1 MSTIAGGPARRNRPW
16 RLEAAL
22 ADRRVQ
28 VAAVAAAALLL
39 VLGAF
44 ALSGV
49 PPREALRELA
59 VGAFGSKGAW
69 AGTLRETTPLLI
81 AGLSVFVALRAGLF
95 NIGVEGQLVVG
106 AMASVAV
113 CLAMSGP
120 AGVLLGTLAGVAAG
134 ALWAL
139 PAALIKAYR
148 NGHEVITTIMLN
160 GVANYL
166 STALV
171 AGPLKDPAQQ
181 SPTTRLL
188 DAGTRIPDL
197 YASPPFRV
205 SLGLVVG
212 LVLVAAT
219 AWWLRRTVAGF
230 ELRAT
235 GANPKAARFAG
246 VNTRRVTLGALV
258 ASGAIGGLAGAV
270 QALAYEGRFYAGF
283 SPGYGFDSLGVAI
296 LAGASPFGLVP
307 SALAF
312 GALAKGSTSIQILGV
327 PKGLS
332 YVILGLLIVVFAVVR
347 YRREAARD

>member
-1 MSTIAGGPARRNRPW
+1 M
-16 RLEAAL
+16 RLRVAL
-22 ADRRVQ
+22 VS
-28 VAAVAAAALLL
+28 VVALLL
-39 VLGAF
+39 VVGALV
-44 ALSGV
+44 LSGV
-49 PPREALRELA
+49 PPMEALAELA
-59 VGAFGSKGAW
+59 RGAFGSKSAW
-69 AGTLRETTPLLI
+69 AGTLRETTPLLL
-81 AGLSVFVALRAGLF
+81 AGLAVFLALRAGLF

-113 CLAMSGP
+113 CLAVPGV
-120 AGVLLGTLAGVAAG
+120 AGVVLGTLAGVAAG

-139 PAALIKAYR
+139 PAGLIKAYR

-160 GVANYL
+160 GVANFL

-171 AGPLKDPAQQ
+171 AGPLKDPSQQ

-188 DAGTRIPDL
+188 DASTRLPDV
-197 YASPPFRV
+197 YAAPPFRV
-205 SLGLVVG
+205 NLGLVVG
-212 LVLVAAT
+212 LLLIAAT

-235 GANPKAARFAG
+235 GANLRAAEFAG
-246 VNTRRVTLGALV
+246 VPVRRVMLWSMV

-296 LAGASPFGLVP
+296 LAGASPFGLLP

-347 YRREAARD
+347 YRKEGARD